1 MPAFA
6 LRMVKGPGFDQ
17 GSDLAGQPYF
27 RAHVAYVSGLASR
40 GVIIIGGPV
49 DTGDDGDVA
58 LLAVEAADAKA
69 ARAAFADDPWTVHGV
84 FQVSSAWPWNLTL
97 RSPAVAAA
105 PPEAR

>member
-58 LLAVEAADAKA
+58 LLAVEA
-69 ARAAFADDPWTVHGV
+69 FADDPWTVHGV

>member
-6 LRMVKGPGFDQ
+6 VTMEQGPGWAQ

-27 RAHVAYVSGLASR
+27 REHVGYVQDLASR

-58 LLAVEAADAKA
+58 MLAVEAADPAA

-84 FQVSSAWPWNLTL
+84 FQVKSTWPWNLTL
-97 RSPAVAAA
+97 RSPART
-105 PPEAR
+105 PS